1 MTLEKS
7 KTCEIKLLQKLHATR
22 YSSFPRCG
30 NCEPLCFLGNLNAFA
45 SQFPQS
51 HIQALRKFSGKVTA
65 PPPPPPSPEVHVCQ
79 WLLPLAFFQ
88 FLTQRA
94 KGKEELLGRV
104 LILTV
109 TKLLHWSCV
118 LKTSVFEYRSI
129 TLIDPYALL
138 TS

>member
-65 PPPPPPSPEVHVCQ
+65 PPPPSKSRSARMPMA
-79 WLLPLAFFQ
+79 LPLAFFR

-129 TLIDPYALL
+129 TSIDPYALL